1 VTTDGSSR
9 AVVLVAGSA
18 RAAGDSTGGNIIWSE
33 DSAPTLTV
41 GDGGQASLYTGSVSD
56 STGLTALV
64 GSGSGK
70 FRYNSTQS
78 AANYSL
84 ALGSGVNAIY
94 REQPTLTITDD
105 TPDAISYG
113 TRSPS
118 YKFSVRGQNGDTA
131 SQALSTQATVTDDS
145 IRSSSGYLTS
155 GVHTLTASGAIGQLG
170 YALSYATGSLTVNQ
184 LALSGS
190 IADASSTYG
199 SSLAPGAASFTN
211 AVSGDTVSASAVSL
225 VSPTYSTSNNVNA
238 GSYKQSITST
248 LSGADSSNYTL
259 SGGFT
264 TSTNNYTVN
273 QLALTGSIADASST
287 YGSSLAPGAATFTN
301 AVNGDVLGTATVNVS
316 TTGNTSTS
324 GNLKAGTYTGVQSVT
339 ALSGADAANYTY
351 ASVVGN
357 YTVNKANLTLT
368 GSKLYDGTTN
378 LDGAVTIVGLVG
390 NETLSYTGATA
401 SASNVVTANK
411 YINAITLGDG
421 TNGGLASNYA
431 LPALNSTN
439 APVSI
444 TPASIAIDGATNT
457 VTYTG
462 SNQVNTGAT
471 VRINNGQSSLIST
484 STVNTG
490 LGNDSFTISGYGAG
504 TNVGTYGDNLSLTA
518 AGNTLS
524 SNYNITYTNG
534 AITIG
539 QLQSVTYVGPSGGN
553 WSEASNWAGG
563 ARPTL
568 NNVGTVII
576 PSGKTVVY
584 DVANLSGLT
593 PTSAIIDNGTL
604 SFTSAL
610 PITLANTISGSGSII
625 QSGTGTLTLT
635 GANTYTG
642 STTISAGT
650 LIIGGSGSLG
660 AGTGISSYAGAV
672 SIAIGAS
679 LNYASSTSQIFSGV
693 VSGTDL
699 IKVSGTG
706 ALTLTGTNNTTSNP
720 SSDTTETFYNES
732 SNIPTLIPV
741 ATYVNQI
748 SPLPTT
754 RSVSFLTIKIS
765 QQSSSPMT
773 TGDSLLTEEIE

>member
-1 VTTDGSSR
+1 VSGDVLGTATVSVSTTGNTSTSGN
-9 AVVLVAGSA
+9 LKAG
-18 RAAGDSTGGNIIWSE
+18 T
-33 DSAPTLTV
+33 
-41 GDGGQASLYTGSVSD
+41 YTGVQSV
-56 STGLTALV
+56 TGL
-64 GSGSGK
+64 SGAD
-70 FRYNSTQS
+70 
-78 AANYSL
+78 AANYTYGSVVGNYMVNKL
-84 ALGSGVNAIY
+84 AL
-94 REQPTLTITDD
+94 
-105 TPDAISYG
+105 
-113 TRSPS
+113 
-118 YKFSVRGQNGDTA
+118 
-131 SQALSTQATVTDDS
+131 
-145 IRSSSGYLTS
+145 
-155 GVHTLTASGAIGQLG
+155 
-170 YALSYATGSLTVNQ
+170 TGSIT
-184 LALSGS
+184 
-190 IADASSTYG
+190 DASSTYG
-199 SSLAPGAASFTN
+199 SSVTPGAASFTN
-211 AVSGDTVSASAVSL
+211 AVSGDMVSASAVSL

-248 LSGADSSNYTL
+248 LSGADASNYTL

-273 QLALTGSIADASST
+273 QLVLTGSIADASST

-301 AVNGDVLGTATVNVS
+301 AVSGDVLGTATVSVS
-316 TTGNTSTS
+316 TTGNAGTS
-324 GNLKAGTYTGVQSVT
+324 GNLNAGTYAGAQSVT

-390 NETLSYTGATA
+390 NQTLSYTGAA
-401 SASNVVTANK
+401 ANDANVETANK

-421 TNGGLASNYA
+421 TNGGLVSNYA
-431 LPALNSTN
+431 LPELNSTN

-457 VTYTG
+457 VTYNG
-462 SNQVNTGAT
+462 SNQTNTGAT

-484 STVNTG
+484 STFNTG

-518 AGNTLS
+518 VGNTLA
-524 SNYNITYTNG
+524 SNYNIAYTNG
-534 AITIG
+534 ALTIG
-539 QLQSVTYVGPSGGN
+539 QLQSVTYIGPSGGN

-576 PSGKTVVY
+576 PSGQTVVY
-584 DVANLSGLT
+584 DVANLSTLT

-610 PITLANTISGSGSII
+610 PTTLANTISGSGSIS

-650 LIIGGSGSLG
+650 LTIGGSGSLG
-660 AGTGISSYAGAV
+660 ASAGVSSYAGAV
-672 SIAIGAS
+672 SIAIGTS
-679 LNYASSTSQIFSGV
+679 LNYASSTNQIFSGV

-699 IKVSGTG
+699 IRVSGTG
-706 ALTLTGTNNTTSNP
+706 ALTLTGSNNTTSNP
-720 SSDTTETFYNES
+720 STDTTETFYNES

-741 ATYVNQI
+741 ATYVNQV

-754 RSVSFLTIKIS
+754 RSVSFLTIDIS
-765 QQSSSPMT
+765 GQPSSSEI
-773 TGDSLLTEEIE
+773 TGDVSLTDEVE

>member
-1 VTTDGSSR
+1 M
-9 AVVLVAGSA
+9 
-18 RAAGDSTGGNIIWSE
+18 
-33 DSAPTLTV
+33 
-41 GDGGQASLYTGSVSD
+41 
-56 STGLTALV
+56 
-64 GSGSGK
+64 
-70 FRYNSTQS
+70 
-78 AANYSL
+78 
-84 ALGSGVNAIY
+84 VN
-94 REQPTLTITDD
+94 
-105 TPDAISYG
+105 
-113 TRSPS
+113 
-118 YKFSVRGQNGDTA
+118 
-131 SQALSTQATVTDDS
+131 
-145 IRSSSGYLTS
+145 
-155 GVHTLTASGAIGQLG
+155 
-170 YALSYATGSLTVNQ
+170 
-184 LALSGS
+184 
-190 IADASSTYG
+190 
-199 SSLAPGAASFTN
+199 
-211 AVSGDTVSASAVSL
+211 ASAVSL
-225 VSPTYSTSNNVNA
+225 VDTSLSTSGKIKA

-248 LSGADSSNYTL
+248 LTGADAPNYTL
-259 SGGFT
+259 TDGFT
-264 TSTNNYTVN
+264 TSNANYTVN
-273 QLALTGSIADASST
+273 KLALTGSIADASST

-301 AVNGDVLGTATVNVS
+301 AVSGDALGTATVSVS
-316 TTGNTSTS
+316 TTGNTGTS
-324 GNLKAGTYTGVQSVT
+324 GILNAGSYTGAQAVT

-351 ASVVGN
+351 ASVVGD
-357 YTVNKANLTLT
+357 YTVNKANLTLI

-390 NETLSYTGATA
+390 NQTLSYTGATA

-421 TNGGLASNYA
+421 TNGGLASNYV

-444 TPASIAIDGATNT
+444 IAASIVIDGATDT

-462 SNQVNTGAT
+462 SNQTNTGAT

-484 STVNTG
+484 STINTG

-518 AGNTLS
+518 VGNTLS
-524 SNYNITYTNG
+524 SNYNIAYTNG
-534 AITIG
+534 SITIG

-576 PSGKTVVY
+576 PSGQTVVY
-584 DVANLSGLT
+584 DVANLSALT

-610 PITLANTISGSGSII
+610 PTTLANNISGSGSIS

-642 STTISAGT
+642 NTTISAGT
-650 LIIGGSGSLG
+650 LTIGGSGSLG
-660 AGTGISSYAGAV
+660 ANAGISSYAGAV
-672 SIAIGAS
+672 GIAIGAS
-679 LNYASSTSQIFSGV
+679 LNYASSTNQIFSGV

-699 IKVSGTG
+699 IRVSGTG

-720 SSDTTETFYNES
+720 STDTTESFYNES

-741 ATYVNQI
+741 ATYVNQV

-754 RSVSFLTIKIS
+754 RSVAFLTINS
-765 QQSSSPMT
+765 RDQSSSSVT
-773 TGDSLLTEEIE
+773 TDTSPVKIGNSLLIDEVD